1 MKHRYIA
8 KFDMIIYLPYN
19 LLGNLNSKEA
29 KNSMITFIKTAIITI
44 VISIISGL
52 LLERCKNFGPK
63 ILCDIGKARILDL
76 GNKKVYAYVITV
88 SNLSNKTIHELTLNI
103 HGSNSAIKFDDAKI
117 TKGLKFDSLIE
128 DNVLDIF
135 MPYLSKDDEFSIT
148 VYLENSS
155 KPVIAM
161 RSPENFKQIDS
172 KKQGGFLMSLFDGS
186 KNKNSKSSNKVIK
199 NDRTIYNEE
208 NDYTMVMNKVSGN
221 EKINEIEGTNNKNKK
236 LSKNK
241 KIMIAVG
248 SIVVLVIAG
257 VLVKFGFKEATASK
271 QITPVKT
278 DIHKSSNDSRES
290 EEKTT
295 KNVDNKKSTGGTVK
309 NSESKTSAGEGNKS
323 TESKAS
329 IGESTKNIDNK
340 ASTGETNKNTDTKP
354 ADGDATKSVD
364 TKATTEDKTKN
375 TDTKPSTGD
384 STKNS
389 NTNTS
394 TSGETKTTETKPTTS
409 ESTKSTDTKATTSGT
424 TENKNN

>member
-1 MKHRYIA
+1 MV
-8 KFDMIIYLPYN
+8 
-19 LLGNLNSKEA
+19 
-29 KNSMITFIKTAIITI
+29 TFIKTAIITI

-76 GNKKVYAYVITV
+76 GNKKVYAYVINV

-103 HGSNSAIKFDDAKI
+103 HGSNSAIKFNDAKI
-117 TKGLKFDSLIE
+117 TKGLKFDSSIE

-135 MPYLSKDDEFSIT
+135 MPYLSKGDEFSIT

-172 KKQGGFLMSLFDGS
+172 KKQAGFLASLFDGS
-186 KNKNSKSSNKVIK
+186 KNINSTSSKKVRK
-199 NDRTIYNEE
+199 NDTTVYNEE
-208 NDYTMVMNKVSGN
+208 NDYTIVMNKVSGT
-221 EKINEIEGTNNKNKK
+221 EKINEIERITNKNKK

-241 KIMIAVG
+241 KIMIAAG

-257 VLVKFGFKEATASK
+257 VLVKFGFKEASTNRQS
-271 QITPVKT
+271 TPVKT

-290 EEKTT
+290 EDKTT
-295 KNVDNKKSTGGTVK
+295 KNVDTKKSTGGTAK
-309 NSESKTSAGEGNKS
+309 NSDSKTSKGEANKS
-323 TESKAS
+323 T
-329 IGESTKNIDNK
+329 DNK
-340 ASTGETNKNTDTKP
+340 SSAGDATKTTDSKVSTGETNKNTDTKP
-354 ADGDATKSVD
+354 VTGDTTKNTD

-375 TDTKPSTGD
+375 TDTNSSTGD

-394 TSGETKTTETKPTTS
+394 TSGETKSTDTKPATS
-409 ESTKSTDTKATTSGT
+409 ETTKSTDTKAPTSGT

>member
-1 MKHRYIA
+1 MV
-8 KFDMIIYLPYN
+8 
-19 LLGNLNSKEA
+19 
-29 KNSMITFIKTAIITI
+29 TFIKTAIITI

-76 GNKKVYAYVITV
+76 GNKKVYAYVINV

-103 HGSNSAIKFDDAKI
+103 HGSNSAIKFNDAKI
-117 TKGLKFDSLIE
+117 TKGLKFDSSIE

-135 MPYLSKDDEFSIT
+135 MPYLSKGDEFSIT

-172 KKQGGFLMSLFDGS
+172 KKQAGFLASLFDGS
-186 KNKNSKSSNKVIK
+186 KNINSTSSKKVRK
-199 NDRTIYNEE
+199 NDTTVYNEE
-208 NDYTMVMNKVSGN
+208 NDYTIVMNKVSGT
-221 EKINEIEGTNNKNKK
+221 EKINEIERITNKNKK

-241 KIMIAVG
+241 KIMIAAG

-257 VLVKFGFKEATASK
+257 VLVKFGFKEAITGRQS
-271 QITPVKT
+271 TPVKT

-290 EEKTT
+290 EDKTT
-295 KNVDNKKSTGGTVK
+295 KNVDTKKSTGGTAK
-309 NSESKTSAGEGNKS
+309 NSDSKTSKGEANKS
-323 TESKAS
+323 T
-329 IGESTKNIDNK
+329 DNK
-340 ASTGETNKNTDTKP
+340 SSAGEATKTTDSKVSTGETNKNTDTKP
-354 ADGDATKSVD
+354 VTGDTTKNTD

-375 TDTKPSTGD
+375 TDTNSSTGD

-394 TSGETKTTETKPTTS
+394 TSGETKSTDTKPATS
-409 ESTKSTDTKATTSGT
+409 ETTKSTDTKAPTSGT